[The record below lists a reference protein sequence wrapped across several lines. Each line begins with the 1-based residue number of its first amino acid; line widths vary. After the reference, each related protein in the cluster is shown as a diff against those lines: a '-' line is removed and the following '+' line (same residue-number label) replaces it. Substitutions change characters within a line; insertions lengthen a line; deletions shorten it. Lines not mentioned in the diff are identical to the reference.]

1 MTKDEILDY
10 CKSIINTENSHI
22 EAHARNIIGRSYY
35 YTYHSLVE
43 NVGTRLN
50 WQETI
55 ANGGVHVKMI
65 SRLKDENIPLQDKVK
80 ALKLFTEIN
89 RFKKMRTKADYRLG
103 QSVKSKEAE
112 YWLKRAE
119 DIGLALDQL

>member
-1 MTKDEILDY
+1 MTKDEILNH

-43 NVGTRLN
+43 NVEARLN

-55 ANGGVHVKMI
+55 SNGGVHVKMI
-65 SRLKDENIPLQDKVK
+65 SRLKDKNIPSSDKVK
-80 ALKLFTEIN
+80 ALRLFTEIN
-89 RFKKMRTKADYRLG
+89 RFKKMRTKADYRLE
-103 QSVKSKEAE
+103 QSIKFIEAE